1 MANSPVSI
9 KPGIAWLWVGYP
21 VLMFLGLQ
29 FIEPRYLA
37 MMLGIALLLRW
48 RNKLP
53 QLLKQCSRLQ
63 KLLALALLTWI
74 IATSISNDEEL
85 LRSYPAL
92 ISIGM
97 LILFAVTLKYP
108 PSMIEMIARA
118 QDPQLPTAGIAYTRK
133 VTWLWCGF
141 FALNGSIALYSAL
154 YGSRAFWVLY
164 NGVISYIFMGL
175 LLAGEWLWRHH
186 ILNKER

>member
-1 MANSPVSI
+1 MANSPTSI

-37 MMLGIALLLRW
+37 MILGIALLLRW

-63 KLLALALLTWI
+63 KLLALALLAWI

-97 LILFAVTLKYP
+97 LILFAITLKYP
-108 PSMIEMIARA
+108 PSMIEMIARV
-118 QDPQLPTAGIAYTRK
+118 QDPQLPTAAISYTRK

-141 FALNGSIALYSAL
+141 FAMNGSIALYSAL

-164 NGVISYIFMGL
+164 NGVISYILMGL
-175 LLAGEWLWRHH
+175 LLAGEWLWRHR

>member
-1 MANSPVSI
+1 MANSPASI
-9 KPGIAWLWVGYP
+9 KPGIAWLWIGYP

-37 MMLGIALLLRW
+37 MILGIALLLRW
-48 RNKLP
+48 SNKLP

-63 KLLALALLTWI
+63 KLLALALLAWI

-108 PSMIEMIARA
+108 PSMIEMIARV
-118 QDPQLPTAGIAYTRK
+118 QDPQLPTAAISYTRK

-141 FALNGSIALYSAL
+141 FAMNGSIALYSAL

-164 NGVISYIFMGL
+164 NGVISYILMGL
-175 LLAGEWLWRHH
+175 LLAGEWLWRHR

>member
-1 MANSPVSI
+1 MANSPTSI

-37 MMLGIALLLRW
+37 MILGIALLLRW

-63 KLLALALLTWI
+63 KLLGLALLAWI

-108 PSMIEMIARA
+108 PSMIEMIARV
-118 QDPQLPTAGIAYTRK
+118 QDPQLPTAAISYTRK

-141 FALNGSIALYSAL
+141 FAMNGSIALYSAL

-164 NGVISYIFMGL
+164 NGVISYILMGL
-175 LLAGEWLWRHH
+175 LLAGEWLWRHR

>member
-37 MMLGIALLLRW
+37 MILGIALLLRW

>member
-37 MMLGIALLLRW
+37 MILGIALLLRW

-63 KLLALALLTWI
+63 KLLALTLLTWI

-108 PSMIEMIARA
+108 PSMIEMIARV
-118 QDPQLPTAGIAYTRK
+118 QDPQLPTAAIAYTRK

>member
-37 MMLGIALLLRW
+37 MILGIALLLRW

-53 QLLKQCSRLQ
+53 KLLKQCSRLQ

-97 LILFAVTLKYP
+97 LILFAVTLKCP
-108 PSMIEMIARA
+108 PSMIEMIARV
-118 QDPQLPTAGIAYTRK
+118 QDPQLPTAAIAYTRK